1 MRNDGIPESFA
12 RKSAQ
17 FRAAAD
23 RSFSALDL
31 NSAQV
36 ALLSVLWDADDRTP
50 AEIARELGVTAP
62 TVSKMLR
69 AMSARG
75 FIRSSPCPFDSRSV
89 RVSLTAKGTA
99 IRASVEEIWSSIG
112 DSAFGGMTETERL
125 ILGQL
130 IAKIA

>member
-1 MRNDGIPESFA
+1 MTRDSLPELFA

-36 ALLSVLWDADDRTP
+36 ALLSVLWESDGRTP
-50 AEIARELGVTAP
+50 AELARELGVTAP
-62 TVSKMLR
+62 TVSKMLK

-75 FIRSSPCPFDSRSV
+75 FIATSPCPFDSRSV
-89 RVSLTAKGTA
+89 RVRTTPKGAA
-99 IRASVEEIWSSIG
+99 IRASVGDLWDSIG
-112 DSAFGGMTETERL
+112 DSAFGALTETERL

-130 IAKIA
+130 LAKIA